1 MLLSGQ
7 SPFKFNQD
15 HETQN
20 AIIQCDFD
28 FDDADWSNR
37 SEKCKNLIRRCL
49 QRRPEDRPTASDLL
63 TDDWLVDSPAPVPS
77 KNVEFEMSKSSN
89 SRKLSKRQSTT
100 SILDEENSNISSS
113 FDNDEFNPNKK
124 GRYSLTKDNS
134 LTMTT
139 EETVL

>member
-7 SPFKFNQD
+7 SPFKFSQD

-20 AIIQCDFD
+20 AIIECDFD

-63 TDDWLVDSPAPVPS
+63 TDDWLIIDSQTVPS
-77 KNVEFEMSKSSN
+77 KNGEFEKSSN
-89 SRKLSKRQSTT
+89 SRRLSKRQSTT
-100 SILDEENSNISSS
+100 SILDEENSNISTS
-113 FDNDEFNPNKK
+113 FENDNPNKK
-124 GRYSLTKDNS
+124 GRYSLT
-134 LTMTT
+134 MTT

>member
-1 MLLSGQ
+1 VLLSGQ
-7 SPFKFNQD
+7 SPFKFSQD

-37 SEKCKNLIRRCL
+37 SDKCKNLIRRCL

-63 TDDWLVDSPAPVPS
+63 TDDWLVNSPIVPS
-77 KNVEFEMSKSSN
+77 KSVEFETSKSSI

-124 GRYSLTKDNS
+124 GRFLLTKDNS

>member
-7 SPFKFNQD
+7 SPFKFSQD

-20 AIIQCDFD
+20 AIIKCDFD
-28 FDDADWSNR
+28 FEDADWSNR

-63 TDDWLVDSPAPVPS
+63 TDDWLVDSPVPS
-77 KNVEFEMSKSSN
+77 KNVEVEMSKSSN
-89 SRKLSKRQSTT
+89 SRKLTKRQSTT

>member
-7 SPFKFNQD
+7 SPFKFSQD

-28 FDDADWSNR
+28 FEDADWSNR

-63 TDDWLVDSPAPVPS
+63 TDDWLVDSPVPS

-124 GRYSLTKDNS
+124 GRYSLKKDNS

>member
-1 MLLSGQ
+1 MNKGVIAFVLLSGQ

-37 SEKCKNLIRRCL
+37 SDKCKNLIRRCL

-63 TDDWLVDSPAPVPS
+63 TDDWLVDSPTVP
-77 KNVEFEMSKSSN
+77 SKSSN

-113 FDNDEFNPNKK
+113 FDNDNPNKK
-124 GRYSLTKDNS
+124 GRYSLT
-134 LTMTT
+134 MTT

>member
-1 MLLSGQ
+1 MNKGVIAFVLLSGQ
-7 SPFKFNQD
+7 SPFKFSQD

-28 FDDADWSNR
+28 FGDADWSNR
-37 SEKCKNLIRRCL
+37 SDKCKNLIRRCL

-63 TDDWLVDSPAPVPS
+63 TDDWLVDSPTVPS
-77 KNVEFEMSKSSN
+77 KNVEFEISKSSN

-124 GRYSLTKDNS
+124 GRYSLT
-134 LTMTT
+134 T

>member
-7 SPFKFNQD
+7 SPFKFSQD

-20 AIIQCDFD
+20 AIIECDFD

-63 TDDWLVDSPAPVPS
+63 TDDWLIIDSQTVSS
-77 KNVEFEMSKSSN
+77 KNGEFEKSSN
-89 SRKLSKRQSTT
+89 SRRLSKRQSTT
-100 SILDEENSNISSS
+100 SILDEENSNISTS
-113 FDNDEFNPNKK
+113 FENDNPNKK
-124 GRYSLTKDNS
+124 GRYSLT
-134 LTMTT
+134 MTT

>member
-7 SPFKFNQD
+7 SPFKFSQD

-28 FDDADWSNR
+28 FEDADWSNR

-63 TDDWLVDSPAPVPS
+63 TDDWLVDSPVPS
-77 KNVEFEMSKSSN
+77 KNFEFEMSKSSN

-124 GRYSLTKDNS
+124 GRYSLKKDNS

>member
-7 SPFKFNQD
+7 SPFKFSQD

-49 QRRPEDRPTASDLL
+49 QRQPEDRPTASDLL

-77 KNVEFEMSKSSN
+77 KNVEFEMSKSSH

>member
-7 SPFKFNQD
+7 SPFKFSQD

-28 FDDADWSNR
+28 FESADWSNR

-63 TDDWLVDSPAPVPS
+63 TDDWLVDSPVPS
-77 KNVEFEMSKSSN
+77 KNFEFEMSKSSN

-124 GRYSLTKDNS
+124 GRYSLKKDNS

>member
-7 SPFKFNQD
+7 SPFKFSQD

-28 FDDADWSNR
+28 FESADWSNR

-63 TDDWLVDSPAPVPS
+63 TDDWLVDSPVPS

-124 GRYSLTKDNS
+124 GRYSLKKDNS

>member
-7 SPFKFNQD
+7 SPFKFSQD

-49 QRRPEDRPTASDLL
+49 QRRPEDRPTASELL
-63 TDDWLVDSPAPVPS
+63 TDDWLVDSPTVPS
-77 KNVEFEMSKSSN
+77 KNVSDFEMSKSSN

-113 FDNDEFNPNKK
+113 FDNDNPNKK

-134 LTMTT
+134 LKMTT

>member
-7 SPFKFNQD
+7 SPFKFSQD

-20 AIIQCDFD
+20 VIIECDFD

-63 TDDWLVDSPAPVPS
+63 TDDWLIIDSQTVSS
-77 KNVEFEMSKSSN
+77 KNGEFEKSSN
-89 SRKLSKRQSTT
+89 SRRLSKRQSTT
-100 SILDEENSNISSS
+100 SILDEENSNISTS
-113 FDNDEFNPNKK
+113 FENDNPNKK
-124 GRYSLTKDNS
+124 GRYSLT
-134 LTMTT
+134 MTT

>member
-7 SPFKFNQD
+7 SPFKFCQD

-20 AIIQCDFD
+20 AIIECDFD

-63 TDDWLVDSPAPVPS
+63 TDDWLIIDSQTVPS
-77 KNVEFEMSKSSN
+77 KNGEFEKSSN
-89 SRKLSKRQSTT
+89 SRRLSKRQSTT
-100 SILDEENSNISSS
+100 SILDEENSNISTS
-113 FDNDEFNPNKK
+113 FENDNPNKK
-124 GRYSLTKDNS
+124 GRYSLT
-134 LTMTT
+134 MTT

>member
-7 SPFKFNQD
+7 SPFKFSQD

-20 AIIQCDFD
+20 AIIECDFD

-63 TDDWLVDSPAPVPS
+63 TDDWLIVDSQTVPS
-77 KNVEFEMSKSSN
+77 KNGEFEKSSN
-89 SRKLSKRQSTT
+89 SRRLSKRQSTT
-100 SILDEENSNISSS
+100 SILDEENSNISTS
-113 FDNDEFNPNKK
+113 FENDEFNPNKK